1 MAHPFHLEPALQVV
15 LEVPIRVEVFVPL
28 DLLPR
33 FHPSIRPVSVP
44 GNIRDMM
51 SPRNPLEAIKP
62 VALTIAELV
71 SKAIFGSTEAIRQP
85 FQPVGCWGRDGTLE
99 AILLFLNHRLTI
111 DDRGLNPEYV
121 LMHARDA
128 DGQLVLRPCVLT
140 GERRKLKN
148 EFLEGTAGP
157 GPEIAML

>member
-1 MAHPFHLEPALQVV
+1 MTCPFHLEPALQLD
-15 LEVPIRVEVFVPL
+15 LEVPIRIEVFVPL

-44 GNIRDMM
+44 GNIRDIM

-62 VALTIAELV
+62 AALTIAELV
-71 SKAIFGSTEAIRQP
+71 SRAVFGSAEAIQQP
-85 FQPVGCWGRDGTLE
+85 FQPVGHWGRDGTLE
-99 AILLFLNHRLTI
+99 GILLFLNHRLTV
-111 DDRGLNPEYV
+111 DDRGLNPEYI
-121 LMHARDA
+121 LMYAHDA

-148 EFLEGTAGP
+148 EFLERTAGT
-157 GPEIAML
+157 GPEISML